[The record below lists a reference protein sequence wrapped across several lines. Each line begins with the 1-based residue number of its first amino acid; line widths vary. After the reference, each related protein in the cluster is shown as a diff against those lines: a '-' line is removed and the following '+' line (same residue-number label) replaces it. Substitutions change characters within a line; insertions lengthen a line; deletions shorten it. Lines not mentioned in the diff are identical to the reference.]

1 MPMPKRRKRAR
12 MIDMAAIRYTLFG
25 SEYIGAYASATEKYV
40 FTGRSMPENARKR
53 ISSALNAEQV
63 TLSIGSSDIIG
74 IFMRANSNGILL
86 SNLASKDE
94 VEAIKKLGLGINV
107 GVLDSILNAVGNNI
121 LANDKLAFV
130 NPEYD
135 AKAIKYIADI
145 LDVEVFPMEIGAF
158 HVLGSSNILTNK
170 GMAINNHATDSEK
183 KHVDKLT
190 GFDSLR
196 ATANFGS
203 LGIGLS
209 VIANSHGAVVG
220 GNTSGYEFANILNAL
235 NIN

>member
-1 MPMPKRRKRAR
+1 

-25 SEYIGAYASATEKYV
+25 SEYIGAYASATEKYAFV
-40 FTGRSMPENARKR
+40 GRSLPENARRR

-63 TLSIGSSDIIG
+63 SISIGGSDVIG
-74 IFMRANSNGILL
+74 IFMRANSNGIVL
-86 SNLASKDE
+86 SNLASDE
-94 VEAIKKLGLGINV
+94 EVDSIKKLGLGINV
-107 GVLDSILNAVGNNI
+107 GVLDSMLNAVGNNI

-135 AKAIKYIADI
+135 SKDIKCISDI
-145 LDVEVFPMEIGAF
+145 LNVEVFPMEIGAF

-170 GMAINNHATDSEK
+170 GMAINNHATDTEK
-183 KHVDKLT
+183 KRIDSLT

-209 VIANSHGAVVG
+209 AIANSRSAVVG
-220 GNTSGYEFANILNAL
+220 RNTSGYEFANILNAL